1 MEDNDKRK
9 FKDIHF
15 VEEDEGPGLA
25 AKVMENRNMLQF
37 LKFFNLSIDMREYVE
52 RLKAVKTVTELQHR
66 VMVPVFEQI
75 FAKTT
80 EEISCDNIDQ
90 VPIDRAVLYLSNHRD
105 IILDLGTVNMLL
117 FKKGIRFANA
127 GIGDNLLMTAPVT
140 LVFNILKCFVIKRS
154 LVGKEQVLFLRQLSE
169 FIAYTVRKRRQ
180 SVWMAQRS
188 GRAKDGKD
196 LTNPAVIKMV
206 AMAGKKDPVEHL
218 ISLNLMATSTS
229 YEWDPCDVFK
239 VKELL
244 AQTSGKPYV
253 KEKNEDM
260 TSIHTGICGYK
271 GGTHVTFNRVAP
283 EELEPC
289 RKMTDKERFIYLT
302 RLMDHKI
309 LEGYKLW
316 PTNYI
321 AADILSRERRYAE
334 HYTDTQRENF
344 IDRMD
349 KRLRF
354 DPEVMSEARRLF
366 LEGYANPI
374 FSKQAL

>member
-1 MEDNDKRK
+1 
-9 FKDIHF
+9 
-15 VEEDEGPGLA
+15 
-25 AKVMENRNMLQF
+25 
-37 LKFFNLSIDMREYVE
+37 
-52 RLKAVKTVTELQHR
+52 
-66 VMVPVFEQI
+66 MVPVFEQI

-90 VPIDRAVLYLSNHRD
+90 VPVDRAVLYLSNHRD

-169 FIAYTVRKRRQ
+169 FIAYTVRKRGQ
-180 SVWMAQRS
+180 SVWLAQRS

-218 ISLNLMATSTS
+218 MSLNLMATSTS

-244 AQTSGKPYV
+244 AQASGKPYV

-260 TSIHTGICGYK
+260 KSIRTGICGYK
-271 GGTHVTFNRVAP
+271 GGAHVTFNRVAP
-283 EELEPC
+283 EELESC
-289 RKMTDKERFIYLT
+289 RKMTDKERFTYLT
-302 RLMDHKI
+302 RLMDQKI
-309 LEGYKLW
+309 LGGYKLW

-334 HYTDTQRENF
+334 HYTEREKENF

-354 DPEVMSEARRLF
+354 DPEVVSEARRLF